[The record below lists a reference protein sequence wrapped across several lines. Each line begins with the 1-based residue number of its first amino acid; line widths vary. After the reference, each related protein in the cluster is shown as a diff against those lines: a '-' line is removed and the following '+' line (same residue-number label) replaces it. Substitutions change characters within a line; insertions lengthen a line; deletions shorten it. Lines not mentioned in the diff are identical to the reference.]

1 VSSHTD
7 QAASAWVER
16 FAPYIEKGGSVL
28 DVASGSG
35 RHARLLAALGYSVL
49 AVDHDAAALAALS
62 AIPGIEIQVVDLET
76 AAWPF
81 PAGRF
86 AGVIVTNYLH
96 RPLFPA
102 LLDAIA
108 PGGVLI
114 YETFARGNERYGRPA
129 NPAFLLE
136 PGELL
141 RVSLGRMRVLAYE
154 DLLVAQPKPA
164 MVQRIC
170 ARREA

>member
-1 VSSHTD
+1 
-7 QAASAWVER
+7 
-16 FAPYIEKGGSVL
+16 
-28 DVASGSG
+28 
-35 RHARLLAALGYSVL
+35 LLAALGYSVL